1 MATRIAPTGDSDQP
15 LDAHIPPAA
24 ITVHH
29 PAGTCR
35 MGPDQ
40 DPDRVVDRELRVI
53 GTRDLRVVDASVM
66 PDLVGGNINVA
77 VRRGAAFA
85 ASPRSALGSS
95 TYCAACAAI
104 RPKESKSFSV
114 RSRVT
119 LRILV
124 HR

>member
-15 LDAHIPPAA
+15 LDAHSPPTA

-40 DPDRVVDRELRVI
+40 DPDRVVDRELRVV
-53 GTRDLRVVDASVM
+53 GTRDFRVVDASVM
-66 PDLVGGNINVA
+66 PGLVGGNINAA
-77 VRRGAAFA
+77 VRRGATFA
-85 ASPRSALGSS
+85 ASSRSALS
-95 TYCAACAAI
+95 
-104 RPKESKSFSV
+104 
-114 RSRVT
+114 T

>member
-53 GTRDLRVVDASVM
+53 STRDLRVVGASVM
-66 PDLVGGNINVA
+66 PDLVGGNIVGGNINVA

-85 ASPRSALGSS
+85 ASPRSAL
-95 TYCAACAAI
+95 A
-104 RPKESKSFSV
+104 V
-114 RSRVT
+114 RYIARLARRSA
-119 LRILV
+119 
-124 HR
+124 